1 MDRYT
6 HAQSHTC
13 VNTEPTQAELESHA
27 PIVQAHTHLNKTLK
41 RQRAIHVDRYTHAQS
56 HRTHTSREPCT
67 NSTSSIAHPLE
78 QNAQEAESYTR
89 GQVHTCTELTQ
100 AESHA
105 PIVQAQ
111 SHTHLN
117 KTLKRQR
124 ATHGQVHTCSVAQ
137 NTELTQAESHAPIVQ
152 AQSHTHLNKTLKRQ
166 RAIHMDRYTHAQ
178 SHTRVNTELTQ
189 AESHAPIVQAQSC
202 THLNKTLKRQRA
214 IHMDR
219 YTQAQSHTHTSR

>member
-1 MDRYT
+1 MLNR
-6 HAQSHTC
+6 
-13 VNTEPTQAELESHA
+13 TELTQAESHA
-27 PIVQAHTHLNKTLK
+27 PIVQAQSHTHLNKTLR
-41 RQRAIHVDRYTHAQS
+41 RQRAIHMDRYIYTHAQS

-78 QNAQEAESYTR
+78 QNTQEAESYT
-89 GQVHTCTELTQ
+89 C
-100 AESHA
+100 
-105 PIVQAQ
+105 
-111 SHTHLN
+111 
-117 KTLKRQR
+117 
-124 ATHGQVHTCSVAQ
+124 GQVHTCSIAHLRQELAQ
-137 NTELTQAESHAPIVQ
+137 AQSQAQIVQ

-189 AESHAPIVQAQSC
+189 AESHAPIVQAQSH

-219 YTQAQSHTHTSR
+219 YTHTCSSAHLREYRTYTSNMHQ

>member
-1 MDRYT
+1 MLN
-6 HAQSHTC
+6 HI
-13 VNTEPTQAELESHA
+13 ELTQAESLE
-27 PIVQAHTHLNKTLK
+27 PIVQAQSRTHLNKTLK

-89 GQVHTCTELTQ
+89 GQVHTCSITQNSHKQRAMHQYYKLNRAPTLEQNAQEAESYTHGQVHTCTELTQ

-111 SHTHLN
+111 S
-117 KTLKRQR
+117 R
-124 ATHGQVHTCSVAQ
+124 
-137 NTELTQAESHAPIVQ
+137 
-152 AQSHTHLNKTLKRQ
+152 
-166 RAIHMDRYTHAQ
+166 
-178 SHTRVNTELTQ
+178 
-189 AESHAPIVQAQSC
+189 